1 MKEQAFRTITL
12 LSLLLVLAAVS
23 VNAQQ
28 LSENSIAV
36 NIPFDFAVGETK
48 LPAGNYTLRRLALTS
63 SYDRL
68 VIQSADGRGETH
80 TGMTR
85 PNRVSEV
92 QKQSKLV
99 FNRYG
104 DQYFLSQVWMAG
116 SDTGRDLFQS
126 RNERNLAKE
135 LKQARSK
142 SEHQKVAL
150 TASKQETIE

>member
-1 MKEQAFRTITL
+1 MKKRVFRTITM
-12 LSLLLVLAAVS
+12 LSFLLVLAAVS
-23 VNAQQ
+23 VNAQR
-28 LSENSIAV
+28 LSDDSIAV
-36 NIPFDFAVGETK
+36 NIPFDFAVGQTK
-48 LPAGNYTLRRLALTS
+48 LPAGNYTLRRIVLPS

-68 VIQSADGRGETH
+68 VIQSADGRGDSH

-85 PNRVSEV
+85 PNRTTEV
-92 QKQSKLV
+92 QKQSNVV

-135 LKQARSK
+135 LKLARSK
-142 SEHQKVAL
+142 SEHQKVVL
-150 TASKQETIE
+150 TASKQ